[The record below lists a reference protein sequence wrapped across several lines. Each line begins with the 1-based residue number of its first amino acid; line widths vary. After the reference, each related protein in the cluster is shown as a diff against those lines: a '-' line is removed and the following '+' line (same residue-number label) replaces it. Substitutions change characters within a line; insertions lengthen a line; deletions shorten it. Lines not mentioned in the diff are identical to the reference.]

1 MCILACSS
9 FCSQISAL
17 KDEKTRIHIVHPR
30 FFILQLTPHPSHH
43 TPHTSHL
50 TPPASHLTTPA
61 SQEETP
67 ASQEETPASQEDTPA
82 SQEETPAS
90 QEETPASQ
98 EETPASQ
105 GIGIAFHRELAV
117 DSRPTQV
124 SIKNHR
130 HCDATQSDSCR
141 GALLKLMRLCVCLDG
156 RKAGSLL
163 GLASRQRSSCQRSRG
178 PRTI

>member
-50 TPPASHLTTPA
+50 TPPASHLT
-61 SQEETP
+61 
-67 ASQEETPASQEDTPA
+67 
-82 SQEETPAS
+82 TPAS

>member
-17 KDEKTRIHIVHPR
+17 KDEKTRIHIVHPS

-61 SQEETP
+61 SQEETA
-67 ASQEETPASQEDTPA
+67 ASQEETA
-82 SQEETPAS
+82 
-90 QEETPASQ
+90 
-98 EETPASQ
+98 ASQ
-105 GIGIAFHRELAV
+105 GIGNAFHRELAV
-117 DSRPTQV
+117 DCRPTQV

-141 GALLKLMRLCVCLDG
+141 CALLKLMRLCVCLDG

>member
-17 KDEKTRIHIVHPR
+17 KDEKTRIHIVHPS

-61 SQEETP
+61 SQEETA
-67 ASQEETPASQEDTPA
+67 ASQEKTA
-82 SQEETPAS
+82 
-90 QEETPASQ
+90 
-98 EETPASQ
+98 ASQ
-105 GIGIAFHRELAV
+105 GIGNAFHRELAV
-117 DSRPTQV
+117 DCRPTQV

-163 GLASRQRSSCQRSRG
+163 GLASVNVLAVNAHAAPERYDA
-178 PRTI
+178 